1 MNKKKFFIP
10 LCLALLLTS
19 CATVSKTYTASGEE
33 AYSLNCSGT
42 ARGWD
47 KCLKAAGDLCGVKGY
62 KILDRSSE
70 DTASAQFTSHGF
82 FASKSNERSM
92 LIACEK

>member
-1 MNKKKFFIP
+1 MTKVIFLLF
-10 LCLALLLTS
+10 CLLLTS

-47 KCLKAAGDLCGVKGY
+47 KCLKAAGDLCGVSGY
-62 KILDRSSE
+62 KILDKSSE
-70 DTASAQFTSHGF
+70 DTAIASFTSGSF

-92 LIACEK
+92 LISCGKK

>member
-1 MNKKKFFIP
+1 MKKLI
-10 LCLALLLTS
+10 LMLGCLLLTS

-47 KCLKAAGDLCGVKGY
+47 KCLRAAGDLCGAKGY
-62 KILDRSSE
+62 KVLDRSSE
-70 DTASAQFTSHGF
+70 DTATASLTSDGF

-92 LIACEK
+92 LVSCGK

>member
-1 MNKKKFFIP
+1 MKKIILIF
-10 LCLALLLTS
+10 CCLLLTC

-33 AYSLNCSGT
+33 AYTLNCSGT

-47 KCLKAAGDLCGVKGY
+47 KCLQAAGDLCGIKGY

-70 DTASAQFTSHGF
+70 DTAAASFTSSGF
-82 FASKSNERSM
+82 FASKSNERTM
-92 LIACEK
+92 LIACGK

>member
-1 MNKKKFFIP
+1 MKNLILMLF
-10 LCLALLLTS
+10 CLLLTC

-47 KCLKAAGDLCGVKGY
+47 KCLKAAGDICGVKGY

-70 DTASAQFTSHGF
+70 DTATASLTSNGF

-92 LIACEK
+92 LITCQK

>member
-1 MNKKKFFIP
+1 MKKLILM
-10 LCLALLLTS
+10 LCCLLLTS

-70 DTASAQFTSHGF
+70 DTATASLTSSGF

-92 LIACEK
+92 LISCEK